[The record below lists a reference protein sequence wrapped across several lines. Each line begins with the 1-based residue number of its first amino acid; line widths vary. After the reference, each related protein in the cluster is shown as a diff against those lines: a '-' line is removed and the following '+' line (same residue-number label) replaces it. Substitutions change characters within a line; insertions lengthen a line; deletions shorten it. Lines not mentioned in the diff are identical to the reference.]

1 MQTQA
6 NAGDLKT
13 TVFEGV
19 TYQTPAADFEKLYAF
34 LKSKYKGSRFDGMNA
49 SWKGQDYAALLT
61 HGRFQDLQKDG
72 YFGISRH
79 ENACGE
85 SEYFNADLQR
95 LANEEL
101 SKIWGCAVR
110 A

>member
-1 MQTQA
+1 MQTPA
-6 NAGDLKT
+6 NTSDLKI

-19 TYQTPAADFEKLYAF
+19 TYQTPANEFAKLYDF
-34 LKSKYKGSRFDGMNA
+34 LKSKYKGSRFEGMNS
-49 SWKGQDYAALLT
+49 SWKGQDYAALLA
-61 HGRFQDLQKDG
+61 HGRYQDLKKDG

-85 SEYFNADLQR
+85 SEYFNADLR
-95 LANEEL
+95 KLTNEEL